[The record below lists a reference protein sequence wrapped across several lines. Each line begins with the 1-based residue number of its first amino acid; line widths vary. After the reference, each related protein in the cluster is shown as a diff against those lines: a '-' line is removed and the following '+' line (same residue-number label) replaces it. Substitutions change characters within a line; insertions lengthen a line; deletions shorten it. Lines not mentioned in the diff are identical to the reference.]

1 MDLITRTPGLQHIA
15 EQIFSNL
22 DRNSLRECQ
31 KVNNGWWN
39 ILMKPWFWF
48 NRMKLNTKLSLVHQK
63 EWMDFCEKLSKLN
76 LRKDM
81 TPGLNF
87 IYQQLEASARFNTA
101 YKAALFVVSAEIIEI
116 MVPLIEY
123 PNASMEYGRT
133 PIYRAACNGY
143 TEIVKILAPLT
154 DNPNC
159 ANARGE
165 TPIQVAKNAEICRIL
180 QTTHE
185 DQL

>member
-1 MDLITRTPGLQHIA
+1 MDLITKTPGLQHIA
-15 EQIFSNL
+15 EQIFSKL

-63 EWMDFCEKLSKLN
+63 EWMNFCEKLSKSN

-87 IYQQLEASARFNTA
+87 IYQKLEESVRLNKA
-101 YKAALFVVSAEIIEI
+101 YEAALSIDSAEIIGI
-116 MVPLIEY
+116 MAPLIEY
-123 PNASMEYGRT
+123 PNAPGKRGNT
-133 PIYRAACNGY
+133 PIHWAAHKGH
-143 TEIVKILAPLT
+143 TEIVQILAPLT
-154 DNPNC
+154 DNPN
-159 ANARGE
+159 APNNGGR
-165 TPIQVAKNAEICRIL
+165 TPVYIAAINGHTE
-180 QTTHE
+180 
-185 DQL
+185 